1 MNHVRLISN
10 PLVNK
15 DTNTLRK
22 TVVRYPKNFYK
33 TPGTAPYSKIIN
45 FEIPTEY
52 NNLTQ
57 IFVKVT
63 ATTTGDNT
71 NHSLYAGCWHFKRMY
86 LQNKMGIRFMT
97 NSANY
102 LSVRTDELAQ
112 SPINSLLSNA
122 MEPSPTFNNT
132 TSTFYV
138 PFFAWFSDDVE
149 KTIPTFYTEQLE
161 LVCEVADNKEGMGMP
176 SDLTDA
182 SYEIICVY
190 QDDVERKQSPLP
202 MSIVSYDIYEEPP
215 ILNNGVDGFTRG
227 TLSCNY
233 PVFATHSIVK
243 DLSQQFSTVT
253 QIEYDLPNEKLVD
266 LDPRIGF
273 SLASN
278 GTTLPV
284 DVNIETN
291 STNSYYF
298 SRYRGNVARSEKN
311 TDFVTFTG
319 SMWPCTIKVTHA
331 ADATKYLYNIC
342 EYRNV
347 IEIDVNGKMSVRVP
361 DKLNLTKIQN

>member
-10 PLVNK
+10 PLVDRK
-15 DTNTLRK
+15 TNTLRK

-33 TPGTAPYSKIIN
+33 TAGTLPYGKVVN

-57 IFVKVT
+57 LFVKVT
-63 ATTTGDNT
+63 AVTAGDNT
-71 NHSLYAGCWHFKRMY
+71 NHSLYAGCWHFRRMY
-86 LQNKMGIRFMT
+86 LQNKMGIRIMT
-97 NSANY
+97 NTANY

-122 MEPSPTFNNT
+122 MEPSPTFNAT

-149 KTIPTFYTEQLE
+149 KAIPTFYTEQLE
-161 LVCEVADNKEGMGMP
+161 LVCEVAGSKEEMGMP
-176 SDLTDA
+176 VDITDA
-182 SYEIICVY
+182 TYELICVY
-190 QDDVERKQSPLP
+190 QDDIERKSSPLP
-202 MSIVSYDIYEEPP
+202 MTIVSYEIFEEYP
-215 ILNNGVDGFTRG
+215 IRNNGTDAFTKG

-233 PVFATHSIVK
+233 PVFVNHSIVK

-253 QIEYDLPNEKLVD
+253 QIELDLPNEKLVD
-266 LDPRIGF
+266 LDPRIAF

-278 GTTLPV
+278 GATLPS

-319 SMWPCTIKVTHA
+319 EMAPCTIKISHA
-331 ADATKYLYNIC
+331 ADATKYLYNVM
-342 EYRNV
+342 EYRNI
-347 IEIDVNGKMSVRVP
+347 IEIDAEGKFSVRTP
-361 DKLNLTKIQN
+361 DKLNLTKFYN